1 MTFDNSRLY
10 LTGMKEARN
19 ATQFAFTR
27 EETAALKTIFEG
39 ESIDAAKLDEL
50 FLNIGESLV
59 KYSPRLA
66 RALKFDEWKDAFS
79 SLTEN
84 DKRNLIKTLIAI
96 GNGKSN
102 VADLT
107 VVGGAKFSGS
117 LLFTYSNLLTK
128 GEGITFIDQ
137 SVTGMFEKRTH
148 IGL

>member
-1 MTFDNSRLY
+1 MERC
-10 LTGMKEARN
+10 
-19 ATQFAFTR
+19 
-27 EETAALKTIFEG
+27 I
-39 ESIDAAKLDEL
+39 
-50 FLNIGESLV
+50 
-59 KYSPRLA
+59 
-66 RALKFDEWKDAFS
+66 S

-107 VVGGAKFSGS
+107 VVGGAKFAGS